1 MRKAAILILLI
12 IGSLSTYGQELNAYK
27 YVIVPNKFGF
37 LNADDEFQVN
47 SLTKFLFNKYG
58 FEAFIKGEELP
69 DDINTSTNNCNTLY
83 ADATS
88 SGFLSTKIVL
98 TLADCM
104 GKVVYTSPE
113 GKSKIKEYKEAYHEA
128 MRDAFADIA
137 EMDYEYTGSA
147 MTAQGETSAPTVS
160 ATSPQA
166 VTEAETPKTVVVSSY
181 EKVEKPVNIVE
192 NQQKEV
198 QNQPEETVKSPEKT
212 EISTAAQTP
221 AKNYTST
228 DGSYKL
234 QLTEKGFDIYEGENK
249 IGSASKTAAG
259 SYFVNT
265 SQFAGVGYINA
276 EGEFVV
282 EREIKGVS
290 GLVKMIFSSN

>member
-1 MRKAAILILLI
+1 
-12 IGSLSTYGQELNAYK
+12 
-27 YVIVPNKFGF
+27 
-37 LNADDEFQVN
+37 
-47 SLTKFLFNKYG
+47 
-58 FEAFIKGEELP
+58 
-69 DDINTSTNNCNTLY
+69 

-166 VTEAETPKTVVVSSY
+166 VIEAETPKTVVVSSY

-192 NQQKEV
+192 NQAKEV
-198 QNQPEETVKSPEKT
+198 QNQPEETVKSPVKT

-234 QLTEKGFDIYEGENK
+234 QLTENGFDIYEGENK

-265 SQFAGVGYINA
+265 SQFAGVGYI
-276 EGEFVV
+276 
-282 EREIKGVS
+282 
-290 GLVKMIFSSN
+290 